1 MGTRLILLHG
11 GDGGC
16 KLADDVD
23 GKANMETSVDDHAVP
38 PTHKGSP
45 LWQIEELKKSGSVY
59 VQIDVPE
66 SIGEGSGLLF
76 VLLYDGTPK
85 PVWVPFSKIHV
96 EFMKLILSYG
106 DTIPFAFGYDPAAK
120 GLHRRVCDLYDW
132 MVTFMA
138 MLYDQPSTTHVH
150 PGSLIVTV
158 SFSDD
163 DDDDD
168 FKDLIEGLII
178 EAEGS
183 GSN

>member
-23 GKANMETSVDDHAVP
+23 GKANMETCVDVHAVP

-59 VQIDVPE
+59 VQID
-66 SIGEGSGLLF
+66 
-76 VLLYDGTPK
+76 
-85 PVWVPFSKIHV
+85 V